1 MEPTPQS
8 NQEFV
13 PDETSLSKEQH
24 RIAFKRGMRWL
35 ALGVFL
41 MAMSFVVNFLLFHTE
56 QSFTVAMYLLTSA
69 GLICI
74 MKSMAD
80 ILGF

>member
-1 MEPTPQS
+1 MEPTPHS
-8 NQEFV
+8 NHDINTAEN
-13 PDETSLSKEQH
+13 SLSKEQH
-24 RIAFKRGMRWL
+24 RIALKRGMRWL
-35 ALGVFL
+35 AVGVVL
-41 MAMSFVVNFLLFHTE
+41 MGLSFAVNFLLFHTE
-56 QSFTVAMYLLTSA
+56 TSFTISMYLLTSA